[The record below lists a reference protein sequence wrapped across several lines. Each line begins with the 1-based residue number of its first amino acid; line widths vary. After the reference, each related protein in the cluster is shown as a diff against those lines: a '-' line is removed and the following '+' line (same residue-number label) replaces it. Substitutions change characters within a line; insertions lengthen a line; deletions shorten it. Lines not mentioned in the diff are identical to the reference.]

1 MILIPPKTKKTR
13 TVKMKKVK
21 LSHPSRLRVK
31 RLQRRLVPRERKTA
45 LQRATL
51 VIKITSIV

>member
-13 TVKMKKVK
+13 TVIMKKVK
-21 LSHPSRLRVK
+21 LSHPSRLRAK
-31 RLQRRLVPRERKTA
+31 LLHRRLVLRERKMA